1 MVNPSPYPL
10 NRPAAEISHFGPIGL
25 LVLQST
31 SLCNLDCSYCYLPDR
46 KRRKV
51 FDLDLLP
58 LLMQRIFESPFCGPE
73 LSLVWH
79 AGEPLT
85 LPCSYYD
92 KATQLIRDSAER
104 WGQGGVQIEQ
114 HVQTNATLIN
124 DKWCECFVRNQIVVG
139 VSIDGPEK
147 IHDSH
152 RKFDSGKGSHA
163 LSMRGIETMHRYDIP
178 FHAIAVVT
186 AEAMEDPEG
195 MYKFFR
201 NNGIYSVG
209 FNVEEQEGVN
219 TSSSMQGAEKEEQ
232 YRQFLRVFWNLSERD
247 GFPVILREFRDII
260 DMVRHNQRLNQNELN
275 RPYSILSVDWEG
287 NFSTFDPE
295 LLSVATTRYG
305 SFNIGNIKKNSL
317 LEATN
322 GETFNRLWH
331 EMLSGVNKCR
341 QNCDYFG
348 LCGGGTGSNKF
359 WEHGSLDSSET
370 NACRFSTQIPIQV
383 LLERFESAPPKMDSS
398 TIENQNQA
406 SNHRQFYSTSVHN
419 ELTKV

>member
-1 MVNPSPYPL
+1 MVSNADPQTCQPT
-10 NRPAAEISHFGPIGL
+10 AADISRFGPIGL

-46 KRRKV
+46 TTRKV

-58 LLMQRIFESPFCGPE
+58 LLMQRILESPFCGPE

-92 KATQLIRDSAER
+92 QATKLIRDSAER

-124 DKWCECFVRNQIVVG
+124 EEWCECFLRNQIVVG

-147 IHDSH
+147 IHNSH
-152 RKFDSGKGSHA
+152 RKFRNGRGSHA
-163 LSMRGIETMHRYDIP
+163 LSMRGIENLNRHEIP
-178 FHAIAVVT
+178 FHVIAVVT
-186 AEAMEDPEG
+186 AAAMEDPEG
-195 MYKFFR
+195 MYRFFR
-201 NNGIYSVG
+201 DNGIYSVG

-219 TSSSMQGAEKEEQ
+219 TSSSMQGVEKEEQ
-232 YRQFLRVFWNLSERD
+232 YRQFLRVFWDLSEQD
-247 GFPVILREFRDII
+247 GFPVVLREFREVIH
-260 DMVRHNQRLNQNELN
+260 MVRNNQRLNQNELN
-275 RPYSILSVDWEG
+275 RPYSILSVDWQG

-305 SFNIGNIKKNSL
+305 TFNIGNIKDTSL
-317 LEATN
+317 IEATRS
-322 GETFNRLWH
+322 EIFNRLWS
-331 EMLSGVNKCR
+331 EMLSGVNKCK
-341 QNCDYFG
+341 QDCQYFG

-359 WEHGSLDSSET
+359 WEHGSLDSGET
-370 NACRFSTQIPIQV
+370 NACRFSTQIPVQV
-383 LLERFESAPPKMDSS
+383 LLERFESAPPEIGSYQTGNDDRLR
-398 TIENQNQA
+398 I
-406 SNHRQFYSTSVHN
+406 
-419 ELTKV
+419 